1 MADPTD
7 TAEDTIPQG
16 TSEGEGE
23 GAAPATA
30 DTEAPEHGKSRF
42 KTLADAEK
50 AHEEAERRM
59 HAATQE
65 AAKLREENQ
74 RMQAATL
81 AKLVDAQARKDAGPG
96 ASKQEIEARRQ
107 ELKQRLDD
115 AKDSE
120 PVIQLVEDAFAE
132 ARELNKREIKAY
144 EEKLQALEATVQ
156 EMKETSSPEYQRDRE
171 RIDQIMKEAGV
182 NRQQAIK
189 ISKIMGG
196 GAPDGTTRQE
206 AAPGG
211 LGSGSR
217 RPIAPSS
224 KGMTAAEITELRRMN
239 PSATD
244 EEIADLQKSYSGRRN

>member
-7 TAEDTIPQG
+7 TADDIIPQG

-30 DTEAPEHGKSRF
+30 DTAAPEHNKSRF

-74 RMQAATL
+74 RMQAETL
-81 AKLVDAQARKDAGPG
+81 AKLVDVQARKDAGAG

-107 ELKQRLDD
+107 ELKKRLDG
-115 AKDSE
+115 AEDSE

-144 EEKLQALEATVQ
+144 EEKLQALEAAVQ
-156 EMKETSSPEYQRDRE
+156 EMRETSSPEYQKDKE
-171 RIDQIMKEAGV
+171 RIDKIMKEAGV
-182 NRQQAIK
+182 SRQQAIK

-196 GAPDGTTRQE
+196 SEHDPAVRQE
-206 AAPGG
+206 TSPGG

-217 RPIAPSS
+217 RPIPPSS
-224 KGMTAAEITELRRMN
+224 KGMTSAELAELRRMN
-239 PSATD
+239 PDATD
-244 EEIADLQKSYSGRRN
+244 EEIADLQKSYTGRRS